1 MGRSFFAPEVVQ
13 ISSMDCGVAAM
24 ACFLEGVGLAVS
36 YERLREACHTDVD
49 GTSID
54 ALEDLGNQLRIECI
68 QHLLPAESVLEEASK
83 RLPAIAVTTTAGDA
97 AHFVV
102 LWRRIGKYWNVM
114 DPAHGRLWMHEKSL
128 CRWLK
133 SHTQSFVA
141 DDFVPWAMESSFAQG
156 LVDRVVRIVG
166 RQAAVEAIAS
176 VRRDGSWHSIAA
188 LDAAA
193 RFTEAIVGSTRPS
206 WMAALFYKAIETARH
221 ESTAK
226 EIPERF
232 WSIREGPNGKVLFTG
247 NILLANAAP
256 ANPVHDG
263 RLPDAGV
270 SESLVRAVA
279 EPEPSLWEMMRGLGG
294 RSFPRLMS
302 LIAALAATSG
312 LVSLIEVLTVRASLS
327 GSAFFSQVTQK
338 VGLLTWLA
346 TLFGGLLA
354 IECVTL
360 FLLRRLGRQIETSL
374 RVSLFE
380 SLPGLDD
387 TFVRSR
393 PTSDLTQRVQAV
405 PGTRELPT
413 ILAGAFRSGVDL
425 VFTVVAMATLDR
437 WIAVLAV
444 VSTIFSAIFA
454 MVVRSKGEEL
464 ENKVQSNEAGI
475 LHVMQDALLGSV
487 PVRVHGAEPALVREQ
502 RLRLRPWVT
511 TQRERLVFHT
521 LTSLLEQG
529 VIYLFIFAM
538 LWRGLTAFAHGAGFL
553 ILMFWALRLPSAAAG
568 LISAVQVL
576 PLYRVSLRRAMEPVR
591 SAVAPPREGASSA
604 PPAGGVGVRFD
615 GVRVMASGQPILDE
629 VRLDI
634 RPGEHIAVVGRSGA
648 GKSTLISLLLGLHS
662 PASGKIYVDGEELTR
677 PRLERLR
684 HQTAWLDPSVFLWN
698 ETFLYNLSYGH
709 ADASFHANQSALEV
723 TDLVGVVER
732 LPNGLMSSVGS
743 SGMLLSGG
751 EGQRLRLARGLLNP
765 APRLALLDE
774 PFRGLDRSARA
785 RMMRTVRETFSRQ
798 TLLVVTHDVEHVEGF
813 DRVLVIEDGRIKED
827 GVPAE
832 LLKSPSRFRD
842 LFEADW
848 HNQDRVWGGGR
859 WRYVEVQ
866 SGVALLDN
874 DADGTWTRR

>member
-1 MGRSFFAPEVVQ
+1 MGRFFLAPEVVQ

-24 ACFLEGVGLAVS
+24 ACFLKGVGLAVS

-54 ALEDLGNQLRIECI
+54 ALEDLGNQLGIDCI
-68 QHLLPAESVLEEASK
+68 QHLLPPESVLEEASK
-83 RLPAIAVTTTAGDA
+83 RLPAIAVTVAAGDTT
-97 AHFVV
+97 HFVV

-114 DPAHGRLWMHEKSL
+114 DPAHGRLWMHERSL
-128 CRWLK
+128 FRWLK
-133 SHTQSFVA
+133 SHTQSFSP
-141 DDFVPWAMESSFAQG
+141 DDFVAWAMESSFTQG
-156 LVDRVVRIVG
+156 LLDRVTRLAG
-166 RQAAVEAIAS
+166 RQAAVQALAS
-176 VRRDGSWHSIAA
+176 ARSGTWRSIAA

-193 RFTEAIVGSTRPS
+193 RFIEGIVGTRRPS
-206 WMAALFYKAIETARH
+206 WTGALFQKALEAASDEGR
-221 ESTAK
+221 AK

-232 WSIREGPNGKVLFTG
+232 WSIREGPNGTVQLTG

-256 ANPVHDG
+256 VSPSSNG
-263 RLPDAGV
+263 RLPAAGV
-270 SESLVRAVA
+270 PESLVRAVA
-279 EPEPSLWEMMRGLGG
+279 EPEPSLWQMMRGLGG

-302 LIAALAATSG
+302 LIAALAALSG
-312 LVSLIEVLTVRASLS
+312 LVSLVEVLTVRASLS
-327 GSAFFSQVTQK
+327 SSAFFSQVTQK
-338 VGLLTWLA
+338 VGLLVWLA

-354 IECVTL
+354 IECVTFL
-360 FLLRRLGRQIETSL
+360 LLRRIGRRLETRL
-374 RVSLFE
+374 RIGLFE

-387 TFVRSR
+387 TFIRSR
-393 PTSDLTQRVQAV
+393 PTSDLAQRVQSI
-405 PGTRELPT
+405 PGARELPSV
-413 ILAGAFRSGVDL
+413 LEGAFRSGVDL
-425 VFTVVAMATLDR
+425 LFTVAAMATLDP
-437 WIAVLAV
+437 WIAVMAV
-444 VSTIFSAIFA
+444 GSTVFSAIFA
-454 MVVRSKGEEL
+454 MIVRSKGEEL

-475 LHVMQDALLGSV
+475 LHVMEDALLGSV
-487 PVRVHGAEPALVREQ
+487 PVRVHGAERALVREQ
-502 RLRLRPWVT
+502 RLRLIPWVT

-521 LTSLLEQG
+521 ATMLLEQG
-529 VIYLFIFAM
+529 VTYLFIVAM
-538 LWRGLTAFAHGAGFL
+538 LWRGVTAFSHGAGFL
-553 ILMFWALRLPSAAAG
+553 ILMFWAVRLPAAAAG
-568 LISAVQVL
+568 IISAVQVL
-576 PLYRVSLRRAMEPVR
+576 PLYGVSLRRAMEPLR
-591 SAVAPPREGASSA
+591 NAVAPPRESASPESR
-604 PPAGGVGVRFD
+604 AGGVGLRFD
-615 GVRVMASGQPILDE
+615 DVRVMASGQPILDE

-662 PASGKIYVDGEELTR
+662 PAAGKIYVDGEELTR
-677 PRLERLR
+677 ARLERLR
-684 HQTAWLDPSVFLWN
+684 RQTAWLDPSVFLWN
-698 ETFLYNLSYGH
+698 DTFLYNLSYGH
-709 ADASFHANQSALEV
+709 PDAGFRSTQSALEV

-732 LPNGLMSSVGS
+732 LPSGLMSSIGS

-798 TLLVVTHDVEHVEGF
+798 TLLVVTHDVEHAEGF

-832 LLKSPSRFRD
+832 LLKRPSRFRD

-866 SGVALLDN
+866 SGVALVDN